1 METLCPVTDLTQ
13 CPARPHTGA
22 DASSKMRRLSH
33 ATKQRA
39 RAIRQRQAQAA
50 TDNQANH

>member
-22 DASSKMRRLSH
+22 DASSKMRLLSH
-33 ATKQRA
+33 STEQRA
-39 RAIRQRQAQAA
+39 RAVRQRQAQAA
-50 TDNQANH
+50 TNDQADH